1 MVFGGAIWIARNQL
15 NNRIAGQILDRQAEV
30 LQAIALVHQVGMIES
45 SAGLSMEN
53 PADQL
58 LVMEE
63 LSELSGALGFRLY
76 SPESD
81 YLYSFP
87 ETITEGTLA
96 AVQNVKANALDS
108 SASLH
113 QYARLKDWLITGEE
127 NNAEV
132 TAPILEITLPLH
144 VAEEEKLQGIAQLVF
159 DGHDTLD
166 DIGQLEKQ
174 ITTQSLFVFAA
185 GAGLIALVL
194 GLSFRSLNQSHD
206 RLIKRTVALNE
217 ANQALALS
225 SKTTAIGGITSH
237 LMHGLRNPL
246 AALKT
251 QLSDSTGSSLNQ
263 EGLEAVSRMEDLVDD
278 VLRTLREYQG
288 GIVYQITMNELLGL
302 FENKFSPVAKKHSV
316 NLRIEASSEHELE
329 NKEAS
334 LILLIIENLAHNA
347 VEACSAGGELTISA
361 TDSRMIKVSD
371 NGSGLPEETKQR
383 LFQPGGTSKEQGSG
397 LGLAI
402 SKQLAMAIDAELRLA
417 KSDEQGTTFELRLAK
432 QTN

>member
-1 MVFGGAIWIARNQL
+1 M
-15 NNRIAGQILDRQAEV
+15 
-30 LQAIALVHQVGMIES
+30 
-45 SAGLSMEN
+45 
-53 PADQL
+53 
-58 LVMEE
+58 
-63 LSELSGALGFRLY
+63 
-76 SPESD
+76 
-81 YLYSFP
+81 
-87 ETITEGTLA
+87 
-96 AVQNVKANALDS
+96 
-108 SASLH
+108 H

-132 TAPILEITLPLH
+132 TTPILEITLPLH

-166 DIGQLEKQ
+166 DIDQLEKQ

-194 GLSFRSLNQSHD
+194 GLSFRSLNQSHN

-251 QLSDSTGSSLNQ
+251 QLSDSAGSSLNQ
-263 EGLEAVSRMEDLVDD
+263 EGLEAVSRREDLVDD

-288 GIVYQITMNELLGL
+288 GIVYQITMNELLCL
-302 FENKFSPVAKKHSV
+302 FENKFSPVAKKHLV

-371 NGSGLPEETKQR
+371 NGSGLPRNPSRDCFNREAHPR
-383 LFQPGGTSKEQGSG
+383 SRVVG
-397 LGLAI
+397 LVW
-402 SKQLAMAIDAELRLA
+402 R
-417 KSDEQGTTFELRLAK
+417 
-432 QTN
+432 

>member
-1 MVFGGAIWIARNQL
+1 
-15 NNRIAGQILDRQAEV
+15 
-30 LQAIALVHQVGMIES
+30 
-45 SAGLSMEN
+45 
-53 PADQL
+53 
-58 LVMEE
+58 
-63 LSELSGALGFRLY
+63 
-76 SPESD
+76 
-81 YLYSFP
+81 
-87 ETITEGTLA
+87 
-96 AVQNVKANALDS
+96 
-108 SASLH
+108 LH
-113 QYARLKDWLITGEE
+113 I
-127 NNAEV
+127 
-132 TAPILEITLPLH
+132 
-144 VAEEEKLQGIAQLVF
+144 AEEEELQGIAQLVF
-159 DGHDTLD
+159 DGHDTLN

-185 GAGLIALVL
+185 GAGLISLVL

-251 QLSDSTGSSLNQ
+251 QLSDSTGSLLNQ

-329 NKEAS
+329 NKVAS

-361 TDSRMIKVSD
+361 TDSRMIKISD

-402 SKQLAMAIDAELRLA
+402 SRQLAMAIDAELRLA

>member
-1 MVFGGAIWIARNQL
+1 M
-15 NNRIAGQILDRQAEV
+15 
-30 LQAIALVHQVGMIES
+30 
-45 SAGLSMEN
+45 
-53 PADQL
+53 
-58 LVMEE
+58 
-63 LSELSGALGFRLY
+63 
-76 SPESD
+76 
-81 YLYSFP
+81 
-87 ETITEGTLA
+87 
-96 AVQNVKANALDS
+96 
-108 SASLH
+108 
-113 QYARLKDWLITGEE
+113 
-127 NNAEV
+127 
-132 TAPILEITLPLH
+132 
-144 VAEEEKLQGIAQLVF
+144 
-159 DGHDTLD
+159 
-166 DIGQLEKQ
+166 
-174 ITTQSLFVFAA
+174 
-185 GAGLIALVL
+185 
-194 GLSFRSLNQSHD
+194 
-206 RLIKRTVALNE
+206 ALNE

-251 QLSDSTGSSLNQ
+251 QLNDSTGSSLNQ

-383 LFQPGGTSKEQGSG
+383 LFQPGRTSKEQGSG

>member
-1 MVFGGAIWIARNQL
+1 M
-15 NNRIAGQILDRQAEV
+15 
-30 LQAIALVHQVGMIES
+30 
-45 SAGLSMEN
+45 
-53 PADQL
+53 
-58 LVMEE
+58 
-63 LSELSGALGFRLY
+63 
-76 SPESD
+76 
-81 YLYSFP
+81 
-87 ETITEGTLA
+87 
-96 AVQNVKANALDS
+96 
-108 SASLH
+108 H

-144 VAEEEKLQGIAQLVF
+144 VAEEEELQGIAQLVF

-302 FENKFSPVAKKHSV
+302 FGNKFSPMAKKHSV
-316 NLRIEASSEHELE
+316 NLRIEASSEHESVSYTHLT
-329 NKEAS
+329 
-334 LILLIIENLAHNA
+334 LPTILL
-347 VEACSAGGELTISA
+347 V
-361 TDSRMIKVSD
+361 
-371 NGSGLPEETKQR
+371 
-383 LFQPGGTSKEQGSG
+383 
-397 LGLAI
+397 
-402 SKQLAMAIDAELRLA
+402 
-417 KSDEQGTTFELRLAK
+417 
-432 QTN
+432 